1 MHLSIYFRG
10 RFGPPRVIPSIRR
23 VPMKAK
29 AQRGTAAGGRFRGGR
44 GGRGGAAPRR
54 NNAQQQQKKKTPAEL
69 DADLDAYMRSN
80 KHPRV
85 AVE

>member
-1 MHLSIYFRG
+1 
-10 RFGPPRVIPSIRR
+10 
-23 VPMKAK
+23 MKAK
-29 AQRGTAAGGRFRGGR
+29 VQRGAAAGGRLRGGR
-44 GGRGGAAPRR
+44 GGRGAGAPRR
-54 NNAQQQQKKKTPAEL
+54 NNAQQPKKKTPAEL